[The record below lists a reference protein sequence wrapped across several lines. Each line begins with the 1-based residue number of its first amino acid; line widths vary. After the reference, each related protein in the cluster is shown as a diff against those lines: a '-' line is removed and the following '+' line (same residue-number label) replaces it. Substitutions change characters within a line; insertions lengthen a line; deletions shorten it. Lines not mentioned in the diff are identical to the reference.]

1 MSQESPLSQLTSPD
15 KSIRAQASADLAAR
29 GKSGA
34 EQVLLLLIHENW
46 VLRYRACEVIG
57 NAGCSEYAGY
67 LIPLLTDEK
76 DHVRYMAVKSLG
88 KLNCRS
94 DIEKI
99 RERLSDEN
107 PFVVRITKEV
117 LKAWGA

>member
-1 MSQESPLSQLTSPD
+1 MFQESPLSRLTSPD
-15 KSIRAQASADLAAR
+15 KSVRAQASADLAAA

-34 EQVLLLLIHENW
+34 EQVIPLLADTNW
-46 VLRYRACEVIG
+46 VVRYRACEVMG
-57 NAGCSEYAGY
+57 NAGCREYAY
-67 LIPLLTDEK
+67 LLLPLLTDEK

-88 KLNCRS
+88 KLDCRS
-94 DIEKI
+94 EIEKI

-107 PFVVRITKEV
+107 PFVVRIAKEV

>member
-1 MSQESPLSQLTSPD
+1 MSQESPLSLLTSPD
-15 KSIRAQASADLAAR
+15 KSVRAQASADLAAA

-34 EQVLLLLIHENW
+34 EQVLLLLSDKNW
-46 VLRYRACEVIG
+46 ILRYRACEVIG
-57 NAGCSEYAGY
+57 NAGCREYAGY

-88 KLNCRS
+88 KLNCRLE
-94 DIEKI
+94 IKKI
-99 RERLSDEN
+99 QERLSDEN

-117 LKAWGA
+117 LKAWDA

>member
-1 MSQESPLSQLTSPD
+1 MSQENPLSLLTSPD
-15 KSIRAQASADLAAR
+15 KAVRAQASADLAAA

-34 EQVLLLLIHENW
+34 EQVLSLLTHENW

-57 NAGCSEYAGY
+57 NAGCAEYACY
-67 LIPLLTDEK
+67 LLPRLTDEK

-88 KLNCRS
+88 KLNCRYE
-94 DIEKI
+94 IKKI

-117 LKAWGA
+117 LKAWEA